1 MSLTDNN
8 VCLDAFN
15 CLCEELSVSKL
26 LDKEKCQYWVFESG
40 YKAALEEMIA
50 NISAVTKSQGSVS
63 LEEIYLA
70 KKTSLH

>member
-15 CLCEELSVSKL
+15 CLCENLNVSKL
-26 LDKEKCQYWVFESG
+26 LSKEKYQYWAFESG

-50 NISAVTKSQGSVS
+50 NTSAVTKSQGRVS

>member
-1 MSLTDNN
+1 MSITESNL
-8 VCLDAFN
+8 CLDAFN

-26 LDKEKCQYWVFESG
+26 LNKEECQYWVFESG
-40 YKAALEEMIA
+40 YKAALEEMIT
-50 NISAVTKSQGSVS
+50 NISAVTKSQGRVS

>member
-26 LDKEKCQYWVFESG
+26 LNKEKCQYWVFESG

-50 NISAVTKSQGSVS
+50 NISIATNSQGKIS
-63 LEEIYLA
+63 LEEIYHA

>member
-15 CLCEELSVSKL
+15 CLCENLNVPKL
-26 LDKEKCQYWVFESG
+26 LSKEKCQYWAFESG

-50 NISAVTKSQGSVS
+50 NTSAVTKSQGRVS